1 MRVISNTS
9 PLIGLAKIN
18 RLDILQQLFENIVI
32 PQAVY
37 NEFLKYCPYTE
48 AHSFQSACNSFITV
62 LTVDNRMIFKR
73 NLDLGESEVL
83 TLALSEPA
91 DIVLIDDRKAFNEA
105 KELNIKT
112 ASTHVILKMAETKGF
127 IENYQVLV
135 AQLAERGFFIS
146 KY

>member
-18 RLDILQQLFENIVI
+18 RLDILQQLFKTIVI

-37 NEFLKYCPYTE
+37 NEFLKYCPYAE
-48 AHSFQSACNSFITV
+48 AQYFQTACDSFITV
-62 LTVDNRMIFKR
+62 LTVDNMMEFKR

-83 TLALSEPA
+83 TLALSEQT

-112 ASTHVILKMAETKGF
+112 ASTHVVLKMAETKGF
-127 IENYQVLV
+127 IENYQVLI
-135 AQLAERGFFIS
+135 AQLAEKGFFIS
-146 KY
+146 NY

>member
-18 RLDILQQLFENIVI
+18 RLDILQQLFKQIII

-37 NEFLKYCPYTE
+37 NEFLRYCPYAE
-48 AHSFQSACNSFITV
+48 AQYFQAACHSFITV
-62 LTVDNRMIFKR
+62 LAVNNTTTFKR

-83 TLALSEPA
+83 TLALSESV

-127 IENYQVLV
+127 IENYQIV
-135 AQLAERGFFIS
+135 ASQLAEKGFFIS
-146 KY
+146 NY